1 MERCTCTQGQTN
13 TRGRGYNSF
22 FCYTKRASVR
32 GRSDCQRAEGLS
44 EGGGIVRG
52 QRDCQRAE
60 RLSRHVYYT
69 IKYMYNSI

>member
-22 FCYTKRASVR
+22 NCYTKRASVR
-32 GRSDCQRAEGLS
+32 GRSDCQRAEQLS
-44 EGGGIVRG
+44 EGGVVVRA
-52 QRDCQRAE
+52 QSECQRVE
-60 RLSRHVYYT
+60 RLSGHVNYT